1 MRITSAQLYNNL
13 LAGVQQQMDIQSQG
27 DAKITSGT
35 RYQTPAEAALDYRTS
50 LDIRHAQRGVDGGLE
65 ALAIAE
71 SRLSVSQNHLMS
83 MNNVFSR
90 AQSLAIQQS
99 SAQVSATER
108 QAAISE
114 ITHLTTALLN
124 SANQKWQGQS
134 LFSGAAVD
142 KVPFVANPFNAGTAV
157 YAAGANTSITNVTQT
172 ANPAAVNDAYTITLD
187 AAGTSI
193 TSITNGAS
201 SNLLAAPVALAT
213 GANSVTLGNNV
224 QLSVTYNGV
233 PDTVNPGGGTITV
246 SGAMQ
251 EGMVTYNGSSQDRL
265 VNIDPALQVVSNAR
279 GDDPAFTAAFQ
290 AIVDFKAALVA
301 NDSNGISASIASL
314 NSAGNGMVDLTAD
327 IGARLDAL
335 TITRTTY
342 EEMKAHFQIRL
353 NTHEGVD
360 IAAVV
365 SEMKLSEISLQAS
378 YSQISRLSNLS
389 LINFLR

>member
-13 LAGVQQQMDIQSQG
+13 LAGVQQQMDIQAKG

-114 ITHLTTALLN
+114 ITHLTTALIN
-124 SANQKWQGQS
+124 SANQQWQGQS

-142 KVPFVANPFNAGTAV
+142 KVAFIANPFSAGTAV
-157 YAAGANTSITNVTQT
+157 YAAGSNGSITNVTQT

-187 AAGTSI
+187 GTGTSI
-193 TSITNGAS
+193 ISITNGAS
-201 SNLLAAPVALAT
+201 VEQLAAPVALAT
-213 GANSVTLGNNV
+213 GANSVTLNNNV
-224 QLSVTYNGV
+224 QLSVTYSGTPV
-233 PDTVNPGGGTITV
+233 ADPVAGTITV
-246 SGAMQ
+246 SGAIQ
-251 EGMVTYNGSSQDRL
+251 DGSVTYNGSSQDRL
-265 VNIDPALQVVSNAR
+265 VNIDPALQIVSNAR

-301 NDSNGISASIASL
+301 NDTGAISASVASL
-314 NSAGNGMVDLTAD
+314 NSAGNGMIDLTAD

-335 TITRTTY
+335 SITRTTY
-342 EEMKAHFQIRL
+342 EEMKAHFEIRL

-360 IAAVV
+360 LAAVV
-365 SEMKLSEISLQAS
+365 TEMKLSEISLQAS

>member
-13 LAGVQQQMDIQSQG
+13 LAGVQQQMDIQAKG

-50 LDIRHAQRGVDGGLE
+50 LDIRHAQMGVDGGLE

-71 SRLSVSQNHLMS
+71 SRLSVSQNHLMT

-99 SAQVSATER
+99 SAQVSTTER

-124 SANQKWQGQS
+124 SANQQWQGQS

-142 KVPFVANPFNAGTAV
+142 KVSFISNPFNAGTAV
-157 YAAGANTSITNVTQT
+157 YAAGTNTSITNVTQT

-187 AAGTSI
+187 AAGTNI

-201 SNLLAAPVALAT
+201 VNLLAAPVALAA
-213 GANSVTLGNNV
+213 GANSVTLSNSV
-224 QLSVTYNGV
+224 QLSVTYSGTPV
-233 PDTVNPGGGTITV
+233 ADPSAGTITV
-246 SGAMQ
+246 SGAIQ
-251 EGMVTYNGSSQDRL
+251 DGSVTYNGSSQDRV
-265 VNIDPALQVVSNAR
+265 VNIDPALQVISNAR

-290 AIVDFKAALVA
+290 ALVDFKAALLA
-301 NDSNGISASIASL
+301 NDTTAISTSISSL
-314 NSAGNGMVDLTAD
+314 NSAGNGMIDLTAD

-335 TITRTTY
+335 SITKTTY
-342 EEMKAHFQIRL
+342 EEMKAHFAIRL

-360 IAAVV
+360 LAAVV
-365 SEMKLSEISLQAS
+365 TEMKLSEVSLQAS
-378 YSQISRLSNLS
+378 YSQISRLTNLS

>member
-13 LAGVQQQMDIQSQG
+13 LAGVQQQMDIQAKG

-71 SRLSVSQNHLMS
+71 SRLSVSQNHLMT

-124 SANQKWQGQS
+124 SANQQWQGQS

-142 KVPFVANPFNAGTAV
+142 KVAFISNPFNAGTAV
-157 YAAGANTSITNVTQT
+157 YAAGTNTSITNVTQT

-187 AAGTSI
+187 AAGTNI

-201 SNLLAAPVALAT
+201 VNLLAAPVTLAA
-213 GANSVTLGNNV
+213 GANSVTLSNSV
-224 QLSVTYNGV
+224 QLSVTYSGTPV
-233 PDTVNPGGGTITV
+233 ADPAAGTITV
-246 SGAMQ
+246 SGAIQ
-251 EGMVTYNGSSQDRL
+251 DGSVTYNGSSQDRV

-290 AIVDFKAALVA
+290 AIVDFKAALLA
-301 NDSNGISASIASL
+301 NDTTAISASIASL
-314 NSAGNGMVDLTAD
+314 NSAGNGMIDLTAD

-335 TITRTTY
+335 SITKTTY
-342 EEMKAHFQIRL
+342 EEMKAHFAIRL

-360 IAAVV
+360 LAAVV
-365 SEMKLSEISLQAS
+365 TEMKLSEVSLQAT
-378 YSQISRLSNLS
+378 YSQISRLSSLS

>member
-13 LAGVQQQMDIQSQG
+13 LAGVQQQMDIQAKG

-71 SRLSVSQNHLMS
+71 SRLSVSQNHLMT
-83 MNNVFSR
+83 MNSVFSR

-124 SANQKWQGQS
+124 SANQQWQGQS

-142 KVPFVANPFNAGTAV
+142 KVAFISNPFNAGTAV
-157 YAAGANTSITNVTQT
+157 YAAGTNTSITNVTQT
-172 ANPAAVNDAYTITLD
+172 ANPAAINDAYTITLD
-187 AAGTSI
+187 AAGTNI
-193 TSITNGAS
+193 TSITNGTS
-201 SNLLAAPVALAT
+201 VNLLAAPVALAA
-213 GANSVTLGNNV
+213 GANSVTLSNSV
-224 QLSVTYNGV
+224 QLSVTYSGTPV
-233 PDTVNPGGGTITV
+233 ADPSAGTITV
-246 SGAMQ
+246 SGAIQ
-251 EGMVTYNGSSQDRL
+251 DGSVTYNGSSQDRV

-290 AIVDFKAALVA
+290 AIVDFKAALLA
-301 NDSNGISASIASL
+301 NDSTAISASIASL
-314 NSAGNGMVDLTAD
+314 NSAGNGMIDLTAD

-335 TITRTTY
+335 SITKTTY
-342 EEMKAHFQIRL
+342 EEMKAHFSIRL

-360 IAAVV
+360 LAAVV
-365 SEMKLSEISLQAS
+365 TEMKLSDVSLQAT
-378 YSQISRLSNLS
+378 YSQISRLTNLS

>member
-13 LAGVQQQMDIQSQG
+13 LAGVQQQMDIQAKG

-50 LDIRHAQRGVDGGLE
+50 LDIRHAQMGVDGGIE

-71 SRLSVSQNHLMS
+71 SRLSVSQNHLMT

-99 SAQVSATER
+99 SAQVSTTER

-124 SANQKWQGQS
+124 SANQQWQGQS

-142 KVPFVANPFNAGTAV
+142 KVAFISNPFNAGTAV
-157 YAAGANTSITNVTQT
+157 YAAGTNTSITNVTQT
-172 ANPAAVNDAYTITLD
+172 ANPAAINDAYTITLD
-187 AAGTSI
+187 ASGTNI

-201 SNLLAAPVALAT
+201 VNLLAAPVALAA
-213 GANSVTLGNNV
+213 GANSVTLSNSV
-224 QLSVTYNGV
+224 QLSVTYSGTPV
-233 PDTVNPGGGTITV
+233 ADPSAGTITV
-246 SGAMQ
+246 SGAIQ
-251 EGMVTYNGSSQDRL
+251 DGSVTYNGSSQDRV
-265 VNIDPALQVVSNAR
+265 VNIDPALQVISNAR

-290 AIVDFKAALVA
+290 ALVDFKAALLA
-301 NDSNGISASIASL
+301 NDTTAISTSISSL
-314 NSAGNGMVDLTAD
+314 NSAGNGMIDLTAD

-335 TITRTTY
+335 SITKTTY
-342 EEMKAHFQIRL
+342 EEMKAHFAIRL

-360 IAAVV
+360 LAAVV
-365 SEMKLSEISLQAS
+365 TEMKLSEVSLQAS
-378 YSQISRLSNLS
+378 YSQISRLTNLS